1 MRGKKQILLISDQR
15 SFMVETLYRSLQ
27 EDGHVVESASPDKTS
42 LMLQGED
49 ADIILLYLGNY
60 VFDSG
65 EFLSLLNSYCQSE
78 NKQIIAVGDEEE
90 MKALYKVVPRHLIEL
105 PLVRPVNIRNLIDR
119 IRFMEMGGG
128 AGTGKKNRKQLV
140 LVDDDSTFLNMAS
153 EWLEQAGNY
162 DVAILNSGAQVINY
176 LAKRIP
182 DLILLDYEMPVAS
195 GPQVLGMIRSDARF
209 RDIPVFFLTGKND
222 RDSVMSV
229 MSLKPDGYVIKTA
242 GKQALL
248 EKVNMFFS
256 SRP

>member
-1 MRGKKQILLISDQR
+1 
-15 SFMVETLYRSLQ
+15 
-27 EDGHVVESASPDKTS
+27 
-42 LMLQGED
+42 
-49 ADIILLYLGNY
+49 
-60 VFDSG
+60 
-65 EFLSLLNSYCQSE
+65 
-78 NKQIIAVGDEEE
+78 

>member
-65 EFLSLLNSYCQSE
+65 EFLSFLNTYCQSE

-90 MKALYKVVPRHLIEL
+90 MKALYKVIPRHLIEL

-119 IRFMEMGGG
+119 IRFMDMGGG
-128 AGTGKKNRKQLV
+128 ASAGKKNRKQLV

-162 DVAILNSGAQVINY
+162 DVTILNSGAQVLNY

-182 DLILLDYEMPVAS
+182 DLILLDYEMPVVD
-195 GPQVLGMIRSDARF
+195 GPQVLEMLRQEPATQ
-209 RDIPVFFLTGKND
+209 DIPVIFLTGNGKKEAVA
-222 RDSVMSV
+222 RVMALRPAGYL
-229 MSLKPDGYVIKTA
+229 LKSTTRTD
-242 GKQALL
+242 LL
-248 EKVNMFFS
+248 NFLKEKLI
-256 SRP
+256 